1 MDDISAFEQLGQEFL
16 FCYGAKGFPLKT
28 KLGEYVH
35 VCWEGTC
42 INLAWTKPS
51 LEEAKKTVRPG
62 EYLQLNSSQE
72 ESKGMYHERFHS
84 LVKQIFT

>member
-1 MDDISAFEQLGQEFL
+1 MGDTSASEWLEQEFL
-16 FCYGAKGFPLKT
+16 FCYGTQGFPLKT
-28 KLGEYVH
+28 KLGGYVR

-51 LEEAKKTVRPG
+51 LGEMKKTVRPG

-72 ESKGMYHERFHS
+72 ESRMYHERFHS